1 MTSAELGNTVMH
13 KILDVQME
21 NRIQW
26 GRLVV
31 WSIDTHFDDIVDTL
45 DGLAGMDHDEWRELL
60 EELRDEL
67 AAATAHL
74 EHAHSQLSDCRAQAY
89 AQEHSLAITTQHLH
103 VYMMKIRDV
112 LEQKDLLRFELSE
125 NFPLDAER
133 LAGLAHQAGEALR
146 AVNAEIDRESDAAT
160 LARELELC
168 EQKLADEIAR
178 VREKQLPVQAMMSAR
193 AQAQALWTLAYR
205 RVGGIFQH
213 ALTLANCP
221 AAAELVRPSLSRTS
235 GKARLPS
242 TRLVHQSLNYV
253 PLPLDDRRARV

>member
-1 MTSAELGNTVMH
+1 MQQTM
-13 KILDVQME
+13 DVQME

-31 WSIDTHFDDIVDTL
+31 WSIDTHLEDIVSTL
-45 DGLAGMDHDEWRELL
+45 DGLAGMDRIEWRELF

-74 EHAHSQLSDCRAQAY
+74 DYAHEQLAECRAAADTQ
-89 AQEHSLAITTQHLH
+89 QHSLEVTTEHLH

-112 LEQKDLLRFELSE
+112 LDQQGLLHFGLRGALPLEAEQLAERAQHAAGALRSVHDELRDDTDVEQLAHELEICEKKLSE
-125 NFPLDAER
+125 ELDR
-133 LAGLAHQAGEALR
+133 TR
-146 AVNAEIDRESDAAT
+146 
-160 LARELELC
+160 
-168 EQKLADEIAR
+168 QKA
-178 VREKQLPVQAMMSAR
+178 LPVQAMMSAR

-221 AAAELVRPSLSRTS
+221 AAAALVRPTLLRTS
-235 GKARLPS
+235 GKAPLPS
-242 TRLVHQSLNYV
+242 SQLLREGIRAFPV
-253 PLPLDDRRARV
+253 PDEPRPRV